1 MLFSKQTMFIIFT
14 DNNKNKLF
22 NIQKYKKSWQLIL
35 LIDDQGRNMSKLPCN
50 SMQQHLALHLLI
62 I

>member
-1 MLFSKQTMFIIFT
+1 MLFSKQTMFMIFT

-22 NIQKYKKSWQLIL
+22 NIQKNKKSWQLIL
-35 LIDDQGRNMSKLPCN
+35 LIDDQGRNMSKLSCN